1 MHFNGLERSQS
12 VSDLFK
18 ESLKKYRSRTSDYF
32 DTFTCAINALKNRQS
47 KLDASKTRR
56 RRCRCLNAAAAS
68 GGPSDAMDDSESTEQ
83 SQSQLSQA
91 SAVSD
96 TQLLDSSALNEEAL
110 SSTSRRLDAVIP
122 DSAIYVGGAFI
133 ALVVVGGILA
143 CAMAL
148 RTTTSHL
155 DILGTGLPLAKEEEE
170 SASPPVVLPSG
181 VQGGSSGGAS
191 HDHDQPSN
199 LGVDDEP
206 ESDERTQTKPPKVRR
221 TQARQGSKKQ
231 TAHTKRQPKATP
243 APPPL
248 VTAEEETAASEASE
262 EGEEA
267 TTTSEATTRRQTTKK
282 VSEAKGKRRRNEV
295 ATERRSTTPPET
307 RARDGLPRRDK
318 KEDEPAEEEQP
329 EEESA
334 HEKPAVEQPPAEH
347 PAAEEPSAEEP
358 SAEHPEGEQ
367 HSEEENKAEEE
378 RLVATST
385 RRPAAKSRTKSRTSV
400 KAGKNAQPTSPRTTV
415 TKTTTQEPT
424 VGVQRLP
431 EMSHPLLCTV
441 SSLAVEELRYPHQ
454 YCTHIIYTHAEF
466 DFAKK
471 SFVAPMA
478 SLSFTSFLKSKS
490 KWANN
495 TEGPRYLVSLSPAFV
510 AQHAPE
516 MSAGHKSAWDMAAW
530 LEANDLAG
538 LALVEQ
544 ILTPEN
550 ADFYVKFSLVF
561 KDAQQVSLEFVL
573 GFSSAY
579 LNELQPK
586 LKILSSQVHYMILE
600 THVKQFPDNCVS
612 LFPTAFNASRNPK
625 VLQLKNNLFPRSAL
639 QYVETLNAAGSG
651 THAKACISVLMG
663 VLMYIVPKGLIH
675 APSQDCIDFSWCT
688 YSDVCHSKS
697 KFKYYEWAEAV
708 TQSEQSRMYM
718 FDDETTIVNKVMKTK
733 HTSPKTCVS
742 LYRTDL
748 DDFSGTCNNG
758 SPFLRVAAVR
768 RAILS

>member
-1 MHFNGLERSQS
+1 
-12 VSDLFK
+12 
-18 ESLKKYRSRTSDYF
+18 
-32 DTFTCAINALKNRQS
+32 
-47 KLDASKTRR
+47 
-56 RRCRCLNAAAAS
+56 
-68 GGPSDAMDDSESTEQ
+68 MDDSESTEQ

-96 TQLLDSSALNEEAL
+96 TQLLDSSALNEDAL

-155 DILGTGLPLAKEEEE
+155 DILGTGLPLAKEEED
-170 SASPPVVLPSG
+170 SASPPVVMPSG

-199 LGVDDEP
+199 LGVDNEP
-206 ESDERTQTKPPKVRR
+206 ESDERRQTRPPRVRK

-231 TAHTKRQPKATP
+231 TARTKRQPKATP

-248 VTAEEETAASEASE
+248 VTAEEGETAASEDSE

-267 TTTSEATTRRQTTKK
+267 TTTSEATTRRRTTKK
-282 VSEAKGKRRRNEV
+282 VSRAKGKGRRNE
-295 ATERRSTTPPET
+295 
-307 RARDGLPRRDK
+307 GK
-318 KEDEPAEEEQP
+318 K
-329 EEESA
+329 
-334 HEKPAVEQPPAEH
+334 
-347 PAAEEPSAEEP
+347 
-358 SAEHPEGEQ
+358 
-367 HSEEENKAEEE
+367 
-378 RLVATST
+378 
-385 RRPAAKSRTKSRTSV
+385 
-400 KAGKNAQPTSPRTTV
+400 AQPTTPRTTV
-415 TKTTTQEPT
+415 TKTTTQEPS
-424 VGVQRLP
+424 VGVRRLP

-478 SLSFTSFLKSKS
+478 SLSFTSFLTSKS

-510 AQHAPE
+510 AQRAPE
-516 MSAGHKSAWDMAAW
+516 MSAGQKSARDMAAW
-530 LEANDLAG
+530 LEARNLAG

-550 ADFYVKFSLVF
+550 TEFYVKFSSVF
-561 KDAQQVSLEFVL
+561 KEVQQGSLEFVL
-573 GFSSAY
+573 GFSSAH

-600 THVKQFPDNCVS
+600 THVKQFPDNCVA

-639 QYVETLNAAGSG
+639 QYVETLNAPGPG
-651 THAKACISVLMG
+651 NRAKACISVLMG

-688 YSDVCHSKS
+688 YSDVCQSKS

-733 HTSPKTCVS
+733 HASPKACVS